1 MDRHNITLFLQQ
13 DIKKVHPAGF
23 EKPRRNI
30 FDPEEDPEKSLGD
43 GTKNPPPFLIS
54 TMHSNEDITDDNG
67 EVDSKVKVSQVCSR
81 EGCKRKPR
89 FDSIFCSDSC
99 GISTLESDLL
109 QSLQYAG
116 KLHPSVLRGTAE
128 RIRTILGS

>member
-30 FDPEEDPEKSLGD
+30 FDPEEDPEKSFPDD

-54 TMHSNEDITDDNG
+54 SMLSNEDSTDNNG
-67 EVDSKVKVSQVCSR
+67 EVESKVVKESQVCSR

-89 FDSIFCSDSC
+89 FDSMFCSDSC
-99 GISTLESDLL
+99 GISSLESDLL

-116 KLHPSVLRGTAE
+116 KLHPSVLRAE
-128 RIRTILGS
+128 QRNV

>member
-54 TMHSNEDITDDNG
+54 SMHSNEDITDDNG
-67 EVDSKVKVSQVCSR
+67 EVDSKVKESQVCSR

-116 KLHPSVLRGTAE
+116 KLHPSVLRAE
-128 RIRTILGS
+128 QRNV